1 MVDEFDELVDV
12 DDDEELLPTDEH
24 EGIIVK
30 SEPVYSLEE
39 AFDVIEALGCKNV
52 MLSGFYERSAISGIW
67 SVATNKD
74 GVPYVLN
81 NFKSLYK
88 LVDELSKEIKK

>member
-1 MVDEFDELVDV
+1 MPDDFDELVDV
-12 DDDEELLPTDEH
+12 DDDEEELPTDEQ

-30 SEPVYSLEE
+30 EEPVYNLEE
-39 AFDVIEALGCKNV
+39 AFEAIEALGCKNV
-52 MLSGFYERSAISGIW
+52 MLSGFYERSAMSGIW

-74 GVPYVLN
+74 GIPYVLN

-88 LVDELSKEIKK
+88 LVDELGKEIKK